1 MSRLSKPWLA
11 VETDIIS
18 MFGGPV
24 FWLLYFGLL
33 LGGQG
38 LSAFQTWWLGRW
50 ARAYN
55 EAEDWHEVSIAFW
68 LGLYAAW
75 VVIGLIALA
84 ACAILYYVGAIKG
97 SRAIHR
103 KLVDSVFGGEIRNHL
118 PGLIVD
124 DLAYM
129 RFLDSTPIGRII
141 SRFTKVCQMI

>member
-1 MSRLSKPWLA
+1 
-11 VETDIIS
+11 

-50 ARAYN
+50 ARAYD
-55 EAEDWHEVSIAFW
+55 EAEDWHQVSVAFW
-68 LGLYAAW
+68 LGLYAVW

-84 ACAILYYVGAIKG
+84 ACSILYYVGAIKG

-103 KLVDSVFGGEIRNHL
+103 KLVDSVFGGKSRPICL
-118 PGLIVD
+118 VWWLI
-124 DLAYM
+124 
-129 RFLDSTPIGRII
+129 S
-141 SRFTKVCQMI
+141 